1 MRVRAACGIAALAVA
16 GAMAMPV
23 HAFTT
28 DARRLAM
35 GSVLVPGGG
44 ELAAT
49 NVAYQAMPARRTNRG
64 VVVPLPLGLAQLA
77 SDFPTFDADDPAFSI
92 TRIANLAVSPPFFL
106 ELSQPEQELDGD
118 IAIAIGRNSF
128 SIDFADARELLPQQP
143 VDMGGVYA
151 RPLFSLGIRGARTYV
166 APLVSMSG
174 RVGFDDALY
183 AALTQGAA
191 LQPNSTYAMHA
202 DGEALGGTSFNAGW
216 AGGGLGRKDG
226 DGLYAGAFAKY
237 ILGFGFGRADS
248 RFTLATAD
256 TIFGDSDPLDVGYDA
271 LTRVSRFG
279 RFGNGFGFD
288 AGVAWRRRGLDVGLG
303 VRDLASQVHWTGTEV
318 EHTYLDDATG
328 ELRTETVATG
338 ENYTSRLPTQTAL
351 NAAWTGAT
359 TTLAADVVTSRW
371 GTSLHAGAE
380 RRIGPLALRA
390 GMLTDSEWRLQY
402 AWGAGVGAGHVW
414 LDVGFQTHNRSITGE
429 RGLTLGTSLA
439 IR

>member
-1 MRVRAACGIAALAVA
+1 MIKIVELSPADAVEREL
-16 GAMAMPV
+16 M
-23 HAFTT
+23 
-28 DARRLAM
+28 
-35 GSVLVPGGG
+35 LVTVKGTAESRSQIT
-44 ELAAT
+44 ELAAIFE
-49 NVAYQAMPARRTNRG
+49 AK
-64 VVVPLPLGLAQLA
+64 
-77 SDFPTFDADDPAFSI
+77 
-92 TRIANLAVSPPFFL
+92 
-106 ELSQPEQELDGD
+106 
-118 IAIAIGRNSF
+118 
-128 SIDFADARELLPQQP
+128 ID
-143 VDMGGVYA
+143 
-151 RPLFSLGIRGARTYV
+151 
-166 APLVSMSG
+166 
-174 RVGFDDALY
+174 
-183 AALTQGAA
+183 
-191 LQPNSTYAMHA
+191 
-202 DGEALGGTSFNAGW
+202 
-216 AGGGLGRKDG
+216 
-226 DGLYAGAFAKY
+226 
-237 ILGFGFGRADS
+237 
-248 RFTLATAD
+248 
-256 TIFGDSDPLDVGYDA
+256 DVGYDA

-318 EHTYLDDATG
+318 EHTYLDDVTG
-328 ELRTETVATG
+328 ELQTETVATG

-351 NAAWTGAT
+351 NAAWTGTT